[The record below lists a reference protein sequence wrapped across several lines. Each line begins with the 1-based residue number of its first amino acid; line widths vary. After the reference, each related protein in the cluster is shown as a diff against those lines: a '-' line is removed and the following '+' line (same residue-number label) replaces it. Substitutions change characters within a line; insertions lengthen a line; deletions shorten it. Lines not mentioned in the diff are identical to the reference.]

1 MALVLGCSAADPVDE
16 NRVSPVSKR
25 QEARP
30 KLMDLT
36 EPPNLLGLAKGEVV
50 PPNPDEAQELLE
62 QEGAEWFYG
71 RGLGAT
77 LLNVG
82 AIIIFPPYG
91 LYLLFNAGMK
101 MAGEEPVYISD
112 ALPGEAR
119 ERVAAVYDEV
129 VGVPGK
135 ITSTLANEE
144 FRE

>member
-1 MALVLGCSAADPVDE
+1 
-16 NRVSPVSKR
+16 
-25 QEARP
+25 
-30 KLMDLT
+30 MDLT